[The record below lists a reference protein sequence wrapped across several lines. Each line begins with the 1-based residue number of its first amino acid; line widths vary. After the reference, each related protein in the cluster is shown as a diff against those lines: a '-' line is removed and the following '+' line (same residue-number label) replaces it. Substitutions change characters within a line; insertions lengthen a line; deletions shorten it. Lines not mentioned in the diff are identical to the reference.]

1 MILSAHDSELAVRLI
16 VATVLGALV
25 GLERGIHGKDAGFKT
40 YTLVCLG
47 SALMM
52 VLSTEIYLIYKGI
65 ATVDPSRIAA
75 QVVTGIGF
83 LGAGAIIRSP
93 QGGIRGLTTAA
104 GIWTICG
111 IGMAC
116 GVGLYKIAAISTL
129 LVLVILILF
138 LQVERKIIPKKGQE
152 E

>member
-1 MILSAHDSELAVRLI
+1 MARGKL
-16 VATVLGALV
+16 LV

-52 VLSTEIYLIYKGI
+52 VLSTEIFLIYKGV
-65 ATVDPSRIAA
+65 ASVDPSRIAA

-83 LGAGAIIRSP
+83 LGAGAIIRSQ
-93 QGGIRGLTTAA
+93 QGSVRGLTTAA

-116 GVGLYKIAAISTL
+116 GVGLYKIAIITTL

-138 LQVERKIIPKKGQE
+138 LKVEHHMIPKKNQGE
-152 E
+152 